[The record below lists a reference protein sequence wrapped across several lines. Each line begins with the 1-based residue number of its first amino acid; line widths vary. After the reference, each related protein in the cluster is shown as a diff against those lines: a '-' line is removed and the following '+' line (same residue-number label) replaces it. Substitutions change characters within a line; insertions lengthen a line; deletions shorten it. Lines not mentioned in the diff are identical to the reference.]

1 MLVVKKILPLVILI
15 AVLSSVQIPDAHGS
29 NPMSRSSSTPTE
41 LIQAVNALRITNGLS
56 ALNTHPILMQ
66 IAQIEVEGIAAG
78 MGGHW
83 RPNNITLGQWLLSL
97 GYPLSGDL
105 SLDGY
110 RSENWIEAPGLTA
123 EGAILMWSGDEP
135 HLNTMLSPHR
145 SDIGAGVATSMD
157 EWGQTI
163 TYYVLETA
171 LQTTNGQMQHDAYPT
186 LTAMAMTQFT
196 RYGDATQAAQA
207 LLVPQYILPVVLAT
221 ARPDGDVIHEVKNGQ
236 SLWSIAIAYG
246 VKIEQ
251 IRQLNNLSSADI
263 YTGEKLLVQKGATQP
278 IPTPTATE
286 TPVARLMTLT
296 PLQLITSTPHPT
308 EEASGTDPTSNI
320 FRFGVFAIAV
330 LIWGGILLVI
340 FGRKKRNRSSKTR

>member
-1 MLVVKKILPLVILI
+1 MLIVKKILPLVIII
-15 AVLSSVQIPDAHGS
+15 AILSSAQIAGAQGS
-29 NPMSRSSSTPTE
+29 NPLSESASTPAE
-41 LIQAVNALRITNGLS
+41 LIQAVNVLRLKNGVP

-83 RPNNITLGQWLLSL
+83 RPNNITMGQWLLSL

-110 RSENWIEAPGLTA
+110 RSENWIMGPGLTA
-123 EGAILMWSGDEP
+123 SEAILMWSGDEP

-145 SDIGAGVATSMD
+145 SDIGAGVATSTD
-157 EWGQTI
+157 EWGQTV

-171 LQTTNGQMQHDAYPT
+171 LQTKSGQMQYDAYPT
-186 LTAMAMTQFT
+186 LTALATAQVAG
-196 RYGDATQAAQA
+196 YGDATQAAQS

-221 ARPDGDVIHEVKNGQ
+221 ARPDGDVIHEVRNGQ

-246 VKIEQ
+246 VRIEQ
-251 IRQLNNLSSADI
+251 IRRLNNLSSTEV

-278 IPTPTATE
+278 MPTPTGTG
-286 TPVARLMTLT
+286 TPVARFMAQT
-296 PLQLITSTPHPT
+296 PLQVGASTSQPT
-308 EEASGTDPTSNI
+308 DAFSGTDDTKSI
-320 FRFGVFAIAV
+320 FRYGIFTVAALFI
-330 LIWGGILLVI
+330 GGIFLALS
-340 FGRKKRNRSSKTR
+340 REKKRNRSSRSR